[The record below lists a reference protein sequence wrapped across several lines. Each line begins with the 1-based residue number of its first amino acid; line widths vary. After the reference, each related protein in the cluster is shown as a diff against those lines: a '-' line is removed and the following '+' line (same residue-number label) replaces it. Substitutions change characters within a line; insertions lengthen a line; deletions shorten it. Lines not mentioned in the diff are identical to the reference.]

1 MLEFGKTDPEY
12 LAYAHSLNIR
22 NIGKFSL
29 AGATICLLLLT
40 DRSGPTPGVVYNHIF
55 NSDVLGVFFFVYFMV
70 NWLLLKL
77 WSNNILVQKIAC
89 WGVVIG
95 TYLFS
100 GLLGYIN
107 TFTSSGLTSIA
118 VAYLMIAFLFAEHLV
133 RQIFLLIANAVLFY
147 LFTVYIGGVDKISIW
162 ITLVS
167 VVFLSILVLTTM
179 DKQRKEVFY
188 SQKKIAEQVKE
199 LNNALDVKA
208 SFFGHMS
215 HELRTPLNAIIG
227 FSDMLKTMAGKGM
240 DSQKIEEYAG
250 FINSGGNHLL
260 SLVNDL
266 LDQNKLE
273 TGKIDIS
280 AETLDVEELL
290 NKYVDELAPIS
301 DNKNQSVEIKKSSE
315 QIYIQSDRRIFKQ
328 IIYNLLSNALKY
340 TPEHG
345 RIEIIPHKGQ
355 KDFIEIEI
363 NDNGRGM
370 PEEVVEQIRNNSA
383 PVKSHFISHAEGMGL
398 GLIIVRQL
406 LYRLGATID
415 VESQLDKGTRIR
427 LTFPEKFPAK
437 ND

>member
-1 MLEFGKTDPEY
+1 MLKIAKPDPEY

-29 AGATICLLLLT
+29 AAAAICLLILT
-40 DRSGPTPGVVYNHIF
+40 DRSGPTPGVAYNHIV
-55 NSDVLGVFFFVYFMV
+55 NSDNIGVFFLVSFLA

-77 WSNNILVQKIAC
+77 SDNNIFMQKVAC

-95 TYLFS
+95 AYLFS
-100 GLLGYIN
+100 GLLSYIN
-107 TFTSSGLTSIA
+107 AYTGSGLTSIA
-118 VAYLMIAFLFAEHLV
+118 VAYLMIAFLFAERLFV
-133 RQIFLLIANAVLFY
+133 QAFILIVNAVLFY
-147 LFTVYIGGVDKISIW
+147 LFAVYIGGVDKTGVW

-188 SQKKIAEQVKE
+188 GQKKIAQQLKE

-227 FSDMLKTMAGKGM
+227 FSDMLKQTPKEKL
-240 DSQKIEEYAG
+240 DPDRVIEYAT

-273 TGKIDIS
+273 SGEINVSIEPLNVNS
-280 AETLDVEELL
+280 LL
-290 NKYVDELAPIS
+290 TSYVDELKPIS
-301 DNKNQSVEIKKSSE
+301 INKKQEVVLNFE
-315 QIYIQSDRRIFKQ
+315 QDQIEIQSDRRIFKQ
-328 IIYNLLSNALKY
+328 IIYNLLSNAQKY
-340 TPEHG
+340 TPDNG
-345 RIEIIPHKGQ
+345 TIILSAHKN
-355 KDFIEIEI
+355 KDGHVDINI

-370 PEEVVEQIRNNSA
+370 PEEVVQQIHCANI
-383 PVKSHFISHAEGMGL
+383 PIKSHFISHAEGTGL

-415 VESQLDKGTRIR
+415 VKSELNVGTKIK
-427 LTFPEKFPAK
+427 LTFPV
-437 ND
+437 NRSNS